1 MRRAIGLFASLGMM
15 MGLFCEAA
23 LADPVAVRFPQGM
36 THGFLLVRSVAG
48 DVIGHGEVTQIV
60 KGGDLVESHLVF
72 DLKDGSLH
80 DETVVFSQ
88 QRLLT
93 LVRYQLVQRGPSF
106 PEPIEV
112 SMDRTTA
119 DYTVRSREGV
129 DREPETVRGEFA
141 LPKDVYNGML
151 VTVLLN
157 LPKAASETVQ
167 IVSFNPRPQVF
178 KLELQFQGEQ
188 TARIGQLSRKA
199 LKYVFKPDIG
209 AIREFLGKLLGK
221 LPEDF
226 HYTCWILA
234 DEVSSFVRFEGP
246 LHLKGPV
253 VHIELVSP
261 GLLVQ

>member
-1 MRRAIGLFASLGMM
+1 MRRWVSLLTMFCVVMNLLCQAASA
-15 MGLFCEAA
+15 E
-23 LADPVAVRFPQGM
+23 PVAVRFPQGM

-48 DVIGHGEVTQIV
+48 DVLGQGEVTQIV
-60 KGGDLVESHLVF
+60 KAGDLVESHLVF
-72 DLKDGSLH
+72 DFKDGSVH

-93 LVRYQLVQRGPSF
+93 LIRYQLIQRGPSF
-106 PEPIEV
+106 PEQIEV
-112 SMDRTTA
+112 SMDRSTA
-119 DYTVRSREGV
+119 GYKVRSREGTE
-129 DREPETVRGEFA
+129 REEKTVSGEFA
-141 LPKDVYNGML
+141 LPKDAYNGML

-157 LPKAASETVQ
+157 LPKAASETVR

-178 KLELQFQGEQ
+178 KLELQFDGEQ
-188 TARIGQLSRKA
+188 MARIGQSSRKA

-209 AIREFLGKLLGK
+209 TIRGFVGKLLGK

-234 DEVSSFVRFEGP
+234 DEISSFVRFEGP
-246 LHLKGPV
+246 MHLKGPI

-261 GLLVQ
+261 ALHAQ